1 MTTVYYKECH
11 GCGKLVRFSSPEV
24 RSDWTKPCPFCGEM
38 LADTAFTTE
47 VELSDPASVAAA
59 KKEEE
64 KHSYQIFSE
73 YLQGD
78 SAKEQKY
85 LDRFKE
91 EQKKAEQRQES
102 PSDKEAPI
110 EKKNHSVLWRIL
122 ETLIFIGYFF
132 VICKEQGV
140 KTAFEGIIGVALFI
154 GAALAICFIKE
165 LLDAAPPRH
174 RGGSDSGHSNDDWI
188 VRYTVYH
195 ELMKNSHCDC
205 HHSSSHDCGSHHSS
219 SHSCDCHH
227 H

>member
-1 MTTVYYKECH
+1 MSTVYYKECH
-11 GCGKLVRFSSPEV
+11 GCGKLVRFSSPEA
-24 RSDWTKPCPFCGEM
+24 RNEWTKPCPYCGET

-102 PSDKEAPI
+102 P
-110 EKKNHSVLWRIL
+110 KKVKVAAGKKSYSVLWWGL
-122 ETLIFIGYFF
+122 GTLVFIGYILI
-132 VICKEQGV
+132 ICKEQGIEV
-140 KTAFEGIIGVALFI
+140 AFNGIIGVVLFV
-154 GAALAICFIKE
+154 GVALAICFIKE
-165 LLDAAPPRH
+165 LLDAALPPR
-174 RGGSDSGHSNDDWI
+174 RGGSDSDRSDDDWI
-188 VRYTVYH
+188 VRYTVYR
-195 ELMKNSHCDC
+195 ELMKGDHCDC
-205 HHSSSHDCGSHHSS
+205 HHSSSHDC
-219 SHSCDCHH
+219 DCHH
-227 H
+227 HH